1 MITHEIKG
9 YAFNSLNLYQLKSIM
24 ESKRQQ
30 KYSKLIQKEIGEIF
44 QKEAKHL
51 LGSTFVTISGVSM
64 SPDLG
69 VAKIYLSF
77 LLDKDKVMFEKINE
91 KKSEIRKHLGNRIGK
106 SVRIVPELALF
117 LDDSASYAQHMDKV
131 ISSLD
136 IPEAPEEDE
145 ETED

>member
-1 MITHEIKG
+1 
-9 YAFNSLNLYQLKSIM
+9 M

-30 KYSKLIQKEIGEIF
+30 KYGKLIQKEVGEIF

-51 LGSTFVTISGVSM
+51 LGSSFVTVSRVLV

-69 VAKIYLSF
+69 LAKIYLSF
-77 LLDKDKVMFEKINE
+77 LLEKDRPVFEKIND

-106 SVRIVPELALF
+106 SVRIIPELALF
-117 LDDSASYAQHMDKV
+117 IDDSASYAQHMDKV

-136 IPEAPEEDE
+136 IPEAIDEEDE
-145 ETED
+145 EDEN